1 MSPGEFHRHSGTSR
15 AVIQSTLKFDAY
27 ERQTE
32 IDSGTQKIDNKFGKR
47 ANAVD
52 TALTEVKIIVQNR
65 SEAMGGKWLLN
76 LFPSG
81 IHLEK

>member
-1 MSPGEFHRHSGTSR
+1 MKDRP
-15 AVIQSTLKFDAY
+15 
-27 ERQTE
+27 E

-76 LFPSG
+76 LFPRG

>member
-1 MSPGEFHRHSGTSR
+1 L
-15 AVIQSTLKFDAY
+15 TLTKD
-27 ERQTE
+27 RPE